1 MAGDMTWFHSLC
13 ISGYLIMMTKAQ
25 ARVLEVVS
33 VPATNMLVTEQRRFH
48 SWKWEEGLS
57 FS

>member
-1 MAGDMTWFHSLC
+1 MTWFHSLC